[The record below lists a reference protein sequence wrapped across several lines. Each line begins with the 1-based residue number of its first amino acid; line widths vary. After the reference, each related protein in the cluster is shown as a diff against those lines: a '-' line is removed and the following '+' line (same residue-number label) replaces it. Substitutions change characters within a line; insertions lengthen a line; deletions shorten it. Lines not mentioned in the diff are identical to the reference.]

1 MDERMTSLIARLRER
16 FPSGA
21 APHEVEA
28 YLSSQGFDR
37 RQIGEILSLLFP
49 DTSESAADRADGLG
63 SIRVLAPHEQSR
75 FSTDAWGHLVAL
87 RGGGVL
93 NAAELEYVIER
104 ALMHIDGRIALDD
117 LRALMEGVGLDEGS
131 SGGGGGGGGGAAG
144 DQTTV
149 H

>member
-1 MDERMTSLIARLRER
+1 MTSLIARLRER

-28 YLSSQGFDR
+28 YLSAQGFDR

-49 DTSESAADRADGLG
+49 DISETAEAARADALA
-63 SIRVLAPHEQSR
+63 SVRVLGPHEQSR
-75 FSTDAWGHLVAL
+75 FAPDAWGHLVSL
-87 RGGGVL
+87 RGAGVL

-117 LRALMEGVGLDEGS
+117 LRAMMEGAGYDE
-131 SGGGGGGGGGAAG
+131 GGAAS